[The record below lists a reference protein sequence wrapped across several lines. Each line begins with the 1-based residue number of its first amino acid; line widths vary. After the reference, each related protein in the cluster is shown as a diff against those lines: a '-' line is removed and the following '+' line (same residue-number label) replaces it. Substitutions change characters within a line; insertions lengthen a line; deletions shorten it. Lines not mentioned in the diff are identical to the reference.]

1 MKSVLR
7 RPGTPTFCSR
17 ARSSR
22 RSITYLARERP
33 RVRTTLSKES
43 TQSLVSSGS
52 ISGSCVGSPS
62 LMIEKRWRP
71 AATGCPRLPEVGRL
85 FAAMSAE
92 LGGGWPPG

>member
-1 MKSVLR
+1 M
-7 RPGTPTFCSR
+7 
-17 ARSSR
+17 
-22 RSITYLARERP
+22 TYLARPRP
-33 RVRTTLSKES
+33 RLRTTLSKDS

-71 AATGCPRLPEVGRL
+71 AATGYPRLPEVGRL

-92 LGGGWPPG
+92 LGGG